1 MEKRREALE
10 TKVERWKWALER
22 VYLTRVLTRI
32 VRLVA
37 AASGSRSPSPR
48 KAFSKVLPTL
58 CTAAF
63 LNGVLLRRRINAIIV
78 DRSFSGT
85 WPGGKRGGENGE
97 EDDGGE
103 GGGGCEYVASLSNS
117 RTGKLEISIR
127 EGTKGCGDERGGSLR
142 RFIAAFFFFFFGR
155 ELGEFQRKRTG
166 WKYLYCV
173 FGNEKLSY
181 CSINY
186 FRSTLDGFYQ

>member
-37 AASGSRSPSPR
+37 AASRSRSPSPR

-85 WPGGKRGGENGE
+85 WPGRERGGENGE

-142 RFIAAFFFFFFGR
+142 RFIAAFFFFFWKGVGGVS
-155 ELGEFQRKRTG
+155 EEG

>member
-1 MEKRREALE
+1 MLSCYQQEERNKQTQKGERKIGRKKGIEHFTDGMVEKRREALE

-37 AASGSRSPSPR
+37 AASRSRSPSPR

-85 WPGGKRGGENGE
+85 WPGGRGEWRRRRRRRRRRGLRIRCFPLEFADGE
-97 EDDGGE
+97 
-103 GGGGCEYVASLSNS
+103 A
-117 RTGKLEISIR
+117 
-127 EGTKGCGDERGGSLR
+127 
-142 RFIAAFFFFFFGR
+142 
-155 ELGEFQRKRTG
+155 
-166 WKYLYCV
+166 
-173 FGNEKLSY
+173 GN
-181 CSINY
+181 
-186 FRSTLDGFYQ
+186 FYQRGNKGLWR